1 MNLKEIDR
9 VVGSIQSHLFRNS
22 NSFSVGML
30 KSHFKGAGLQ
40 FKEHQIYNPGDDV
53 RFIDWKLSA
62 KTNTTF
68 VKTFEEERNVEIY
81 VFLDL
86 SESMLYGFNGVSKA
100 QAALEICCLLYLLA
114 DKSKDRISVIM
125 MNGEQPL
132 ILPLLSG
139 HDGITNLISQLERRS
154 ILNSEGKVD
163 LLNYRAR
170 DINEPKVLGHLKNL
184 VARGKEVVFLS
195 DLKNFKQSEQLQ
207 KLLVR
212 KNMHCFSILSPIDE
226 AETQPFT
233 LFGKSKGKR
242 NFSRLFLKEEPQEYK
257 GRIKKIRVEER
268 YLERFVR
275 EML

>member
-86 SESMLYGFNGVSKA
+86 SESMLYGFKGVSKA

-114 DKSKDRISVIM
+114 DKSKDRISVIL
-125 MNGEQPL
+125 MNGETPL
-132 ILPLLSG
+132 IMPLLSG

-154 ILNSEGKVD
+154 IINTEGKIE
-163 LLNYRAR
+163 LAKYKAKE
-170 DINEPKVLGHLKNL
+170 INEVKVLGHLKNL
-184 VARGKEVVFLS
+184 IARGKEVVFLS
-195 DLKNFKQSEQLQ
+195 DLKNFERQDELQ

-226 AETQPFT
+226 ASTQPFS
-233 LFGKSKGKR
+233 LFGKSKGRKL
-242 NFSRLFLKEEPQEYK
+242 FSRIFLRDDPKEFK
-257 GRIKKIRVEER
+257 GRIKKIKVDDR

>member
-1 MNLKEIDR
+1 MNLKEIDK

-30 KSHFKGAGLQ
+30 KSHFRGAGLQ

-81 VFLDL
+81 IFLDL
-86 SESMLYGFNGVSKA
+86 SESMFYGYQGVSKA
-100 QAALEICCLLYLLA
+100 QVCVELCCLLYLLA
-114 DKSKDRISVIM
+114 DKSKDRVSVVIM
-125 MNGEQPL
+125 NNKSPL

-139 HDGITNLISQLERRS
+139 HEGISHLISQLEKRG
-154 ILNSEGKVD
+154 ILNEKGKIDCFSV
-163 LLNYRAR
+163 NPEA
-170 DINEPKVLGHLKNL
+170 INESKTLGLLKNF

-195 DLKNFKQSEQLQ
+195 DMKNFENKKELQ

-212 KNMHCFSILSPIDE
+212 RNMHCFSVVSPIDE
-226 AETQPFT
+226 SNKQPFT
-233 LFGKSKGKR
+233 IYGKSKGR
-242 NFSRLFLKEEPQEYK
+242 RSFLRLFLKNDDVELK
-257 GRIKKIRVEER
+257 GRIKKIKVEER
-268 YLERFVR
+268 YLEKFIR